1 MLYTL
6 RGVFPTEK
14 RILLSRK
21 AKIVMTKNSP
31 RQIFSLFLI
40 SLSYWIFQVYKQAW
54 YFYSINFQ
62 FSPFSS
68 LVGSVIKSYSPGQKT
83 QLQLSLILKKV

>member
-21 AKIVMTKNSP
+21 AKIVMTKNSA
-31 RQIFSLFLI
+31 RNFFFVSDLSQLLDTSSLQTGLVFLFNQ
-40 SLSYWIFQVYKQAW
+40 LSIL
-54 YFYSINFQ
+54 SIQ
-62 FSPFSS
+62 YS
-68 LVGSVIKSYSPGQKT
+68 LVGYVIKPYSPRQKT

>member
-21 AKIVMTKNSP
+21 AKIVMTKNSA

-40 SLSYWIFQVYKQAW
+40 SLSYWIFQVYKRAW

>member
-21 AKIVMTKNSP
+21 AKIVMTKNSA
-31 RQIFSLFLI
+31 RQIFFFVSD
-40 SLSYWIFQVYKQAW
+40 LSQLLDI
-54 YFYSINFQ
+54 
-62 FSPFSS
+62 SS
-68 LVGSVIKSYSPGQKT
+68 LQTGLVF
-83 QLQLSLILKKV
+83 LFNQLSILSIQ

>member
-21 AKIVMTKNSP
+21 AKIVMTKNSA
-31 RQIFSLFLI
+31 RNFFFVSD
-40 SLSYWIFQVYKQAW
+40 LSQLLDI
-54 YFYSINFQ
+54 
-62 FSPFSS
+62 SS
-68 LVGSVIKSYSPGQKT
+68 LQTGLVF
-83 QLQLSLILKKV
+83 LFNQLSILSIQ